1 MWETRSPRSRVWAW
15 SEGGSDWAPLGP
27 SARALSYLPFFPS
40 PNGEKEATF
49 LVWGNLLLLTV
60 PTQLT
65 SAACHVSEKLVG
77 TRINR
82 VVYLPFVCVS
92 ELDKYST
99 TDLYFLF

>member
-1 MWETRSPRSRVWAW
+1 MDNYT
-15 SEGGSDWAPLGP
+15 L
-27 SARALSYLPFFPS
+27 
-40 PNGEKEATF
+40 K
-49 LVWGNLLLLTV
+49 
-60 PTQLT
+60 
-65 SAACHVSEKLVG
+65 VSEKLVG